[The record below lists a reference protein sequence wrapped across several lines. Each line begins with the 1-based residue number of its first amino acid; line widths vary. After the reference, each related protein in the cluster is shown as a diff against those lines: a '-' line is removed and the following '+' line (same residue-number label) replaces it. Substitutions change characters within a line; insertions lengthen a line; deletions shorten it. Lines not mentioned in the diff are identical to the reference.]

1 MGNGNLRSSDE
12 TEYPR
17 PSTISLELAEDEKQ
31 VLAVVRPGAG
41 GTTLRAVDVKR
52 MLKAEGYAEWRWLDT
67 GIGKVCSLM
76 GKAPES
82 QEVPVA
88 ERLDGEL
95 NISVSKDALQA
106 FMSITPPQGGKP
118 VDRQMIQQALEER
131 SIHHGI
137 LPSALR
143 GEVMDK
149 QLIAQGEPAVDGDDT
164 RFESLLPEAPDKRP
178 TVNADGTVDYRE
190 IGAFITV
197 EAGDALMRKHPATPG
212 TNGCD
217 IHGNV
222 LMAKPGRELPFASK
236 LSGAEVDSEDPDLL
250 LASIGGQPEIV
261 DKGMNVNP
269 VIRVDNVDLSTGN
282 IHFDGSVNVRGNVAE
297 GLQVHATRDIYV
309 SGMVEGAELV
319 AGGDIVVN
327 RGVVGRGE
335 VKKRADDHNRGI
347 ARLKSGRSVKA
358 RFIENAVVEAT
369 NTIKVGELVTH
380 SRLMAFNAI
389 TVGRKGAR
397 KGHIIGGTT
406 RATLSVTA
414 QVIGS
419 QANVPTVIEVG
430 ADPDLHDEI
439 MKSETDLTRQD
450 QEYKK
455 LSTVIARLR
464 SRTDEPA
471 KETLDRIFATLK
483 QLDKDIN
490 SARQRLGRLQGRYE
504 LIEKAQVNVGKQVYP
519 NTEISI
525 GDESTVVRH
534 GTNAGS
540 YARTGGRVAFTPA

>member
-1 MGNGNLRSSDE
+1 MNTEATQQSEPVTLTLKLSEDERQVLGVIPAGNGITPL
-12 TEYPR
+12 
-17 PSTISLELAEDEKQ
+17 K
-31 VLAVVRPGAG
+31 
-41 GTTLRAVDVKR
+41 AVDVKR
-52 MLKAEGYAEWRWLDT
+52 LLKAEGYAQWRWLDT
-67 GIGKVCSLM
+67 GIAKVCSLL
-76 GKAPES
+76 GKSPDN

-88 ERLDGEL
+88 ECLDGEL

-131 SIHHGI
+131 GINHGI

-143 GEVMDK
+143 AEVMDK
-149 QLIAQGEPAVDGDDT
+149 QLIAQGERAVDGDDT
-164 RFESLLPEAPDKRP
+164 RFESLLPQAPDKRP
-178 TVNADGTVDYRE
+178 TINADDTVDYRE

-222 LMAKPGRELPFASK
+222 LTAKPGRELPFASK
-236 LSGAEVDSEDPDLL
+236 LSGTEVDSEDLDLL
-250 LASIGGQPEIV
+250 RASIGGQPEIV
-261 DKGMNVNP
+261 DRGMTVNP

-282 IHFDGSVNVRGNVAE
+282 IHFDGTVNVRGDVAE
-297 GLQVHATRDIYV
+297 GLHVHATGDIYV
-309 SGMVEGAELV
+309 SGMVEGADLV
-319 AGGDIVVN
+319 AGGDIAVS

-335 VKKRADDHNRGI
+335 VKKRVNDQGRGI
-347 ARLKSGRSVKA
+347 ASLKSGGSIKA

-369 NTIKVGELVTH
+369 NTIQVGELVTH
-380 SRLMAFNAI
+380 SKLMAFNSI

-406 RATLSVTA
+406 KATLSITA

-430 ADPDLHDEI
+430 ADPKLHDEI
-439 MKSETDLTRQD
+439 RKCEADLARQEP
-450 QEYKK
+450 EYKK
-455 LSTVIARLR
+455 LSAVIARLR
-464 SRTDEPA
+464 SKTNEPA

-490 SARQRLGRLQGRYE
+490 KARQRLSRLKARYE

-519 NTEISI
+519 NTQISI

-540 YARTGGRVAFTPA
+540 YALAGTRIAFTPT